1 MTVSSSAQGRPPLFA
16 LVLGGGAARGAA
28 HIGALQALLEEGL
41 WPDLIVGVSIG
52 AIVGAGF
59 GSEQDPVRGLDR
71 LREAAAALQSHF
83 RDLPL
88 LVKAC
93 EVLRLFGRRQRRR
106 WLEDRLDLKGLSF
119 GSLRPPL
126 LVAATSLVPFR
137 RAVFGLNPA
146 EAVIEPLM
154 ATSALPSRFPIRY
167 GGTFF
172 VDGALSGNLPT
183 RSALEQGARVIVAI
197 NLGFLF
203 KRRQDFR
210 RLMPWRVI
218 DWIGKAQMRREADRC
233 RRRGASVI
241 VITSSGIEAESIL
254 AFERLDKLIEEGYKA
269 TRLSLPAIKGALRRE
284 RLLTAS

>member
-1 MTVSSSAQGRPPLFA
+1 MIVSSSACQRPRLFA

-28 HIGALQALLEEGL
+28 HIGALQALVEEGL
-41 WPDLIVGVSIG
+41 QPDLVVGVSIG

-59 GSEQDPVRGLDR
+59 GSGQDPMRGLDR
-71 LREAAAALQSHF
+71 LREAAAALQSQF
-83 RDLPL
+83 LNLPPL
-88 LVKAC
+88 AKAC
-93 EVLRLFGRRQRRR
+93 AILRLFGRRQRRR

-119 GSLRPPL
+119 GSLRPSL
-126 LVAATSLVPFR
+126 LIAATRLLPFG
-137 RAVFGLNPA
+137 RAVFGLNPG
-146 EAVIEPLM
+146 ESVIEPLM
-154 ATSALPSRFPIRY
+154 ATSALPSRLPIRY
-167 GGTFF
+167 GGRLF

-183 RSALEQGARVIVAI
+183 RTAMEQGARVIVAI

-233 RRRGASVI
+233 RRSGASVI
-241 VITSSGIEAESIL
+241 EITSSGIEAESIL